1 MLASVLLLKTDL
13 RPPVSAGTMPSS
25 TSAIRAVP
33 ASRLP
38 SDDSLRDSNLRR
50 RHLHPQ
56 HHRHHAQQCTVT
68 KTGET
73 TTASARTSSSD
84 SSSCLCQLTKNASGD
99 ENRAS
104 LDRPNPSTP
113 TCCRTASAPC
123 GHPPRS
129 SCFSS
134 SSSSSSAWSPLVLLI
149 LLTSLGVTLAMPL
162 SDNEKHYRE
171 LQSRAVVSGR
181 RLFFLFVLFF
191 VCCCFSFCVERLS
204 RTQLMQRLCS
214 RATHS
219 LCHLPLFAKCDSH
232 DLSLASKC
240 HVMSFPLRQHTLCQ
254 GTSKCHHAVS
264 LLLLPGESAVSG
276 SRESRRAKGESIWGC
291 LLTGE
296 ATLSHTRSYPSPCVS
311 PQKHFMS
318 CKCRTVLMS
327 VGVWFYVN
335 IKKAGGNLRTR

>member
-1 MLASVLLLKTDL
+1 MLASLLLLKTDL

-38 SDDSLRDSNLRR
+38 SDDSLRDSNLLRG
-50 RHLHPQ
+50 HLHPQ

-68 KTGET
+68 TTGET

-84 SSSCLCQLTKNASGD
+84 SSSCLCQLTKNARGD
-99 ENRAS
+99 EKRAS

-219 LCHLPLFAKCDSH
+219 LCHLPLLPNATVTICPWRPSVMSCLFLFASTRYVRGPPSVIM
-232 DLSLASKC
+232 LSLYCYYQAR
-240 HVMSFPLRQHTLCQ
+240 VQCQ
-254 GTSKCHHAVS
+254 VVEKVDAQRENRSGDVYLQGKPPFLIPAPTHPHACHH
-264 LLLLPGESAVSG
+264 
-276 SRESRRAKGESIWGC
+276 KSILC
-291 LLTGE
+291 P
-296 ATLSHTRSYPSPCVS
+296 AN
-311 PQKHFMS
+311 
-318 CKCRTVLMS
+318 
-327 VGVWFYVN
+327 VGQY
-335 IKKAGGNLRTR
+335 